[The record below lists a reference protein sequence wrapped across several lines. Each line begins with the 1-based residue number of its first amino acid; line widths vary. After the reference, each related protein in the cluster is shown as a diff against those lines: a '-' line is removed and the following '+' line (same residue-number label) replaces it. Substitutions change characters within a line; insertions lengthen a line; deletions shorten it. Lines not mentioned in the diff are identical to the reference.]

1 MSRFFAA
8 TYDYESASS
17 ASEEDLLSS
26 SDEELL
32 SSSSQSEDEQSDDS
46 FFNDSEPESDIDSD
60 DSDAKPY
67 GPDWFKKSEFRKAGG
82 GNKFLKGANYSDS
95 EESDD
100 EGKKVVKSAREKLL
114 DEMQTVYTKI
124 DTAEMTQDWITILT
138 EFDNISRLLIR
149 AQQQN
154 YGTPNIF
161 IKVLAQVEDA
171 VAATSQVDIKNKAV
185 ARAYNTTKQRVKKV
199 ARDSEALLLKFRE
212 DPEAFE
218 KEAAVEIE
226 TSISGIEATTPFG
239 KRAVNLS
246 SLASATS
253 ETGFFSALRIV
264 IDSRGKKNVDQQ
276 ELIKTVEEL
285 LEVAKTPY
293 ESIMAYLTLIPIRF
307 DSSAN
312 LSYQPTEQWKA
323 SYADTLKLLAL
334 LNENIETYQ
343 VTELASRNEFI
354 EDEPEA
360 DENGVRRILGSV
372 FSFVERLDDEFNKSL
387 LNTDPHSSDYV
398 VRLKDEQEIY
408 NLILRCQ
415 LYLEAISPEEER
427 ERLLA
432 RAFVKRLDHIY
443 YKSTSL
449 IKIIE
454 NNAWKSFPSNYTSNY
469 IPYDGSADETYVSS
483 LVETLAESL
492 RKNKNGGLRK
502 RATLY
507 HIYFTALN
515 SDFDAAKRMLINSK
529 VQAHINNSD
538 PSLQILFNRVV
549 VQLGLAAFK
558 RCLIEDC
565 HQVLNELLASSH
577 LREILG
583 QQTLQRITANASSSS
598 SADEREQLCLP
609 YHQHI
614 NLDLIDVVF
623 MTCSL
628 LIEVPQMTAF
638 YSGIKVKRIPYSQK
652 SIRRALEHYDKSTFQ
667 GPPETLRDHVLHA
680 AKSMQKGDWE
690 KSTKY
695 LESIPTWSLLP
706 NTETVLRNLAER
718 VQVESL
724 KTFFFTYKRF
734 YSKISVKKFSQ
745 LFNLPDE
752 KVAEILESV
761 ITEYDINAKL
771 DDSKTLVT
779 VEKGDEITKLEE
791 VALKLNKEIK
801 ITKER
806 LNPSTARR

>member
-17 ASEEDLLSS
+17 SSEEDLLSS

-82 GNKFLKGANYSDS
+82 NKFLKGANYSDS

-114 DEMQTVYTKI
+114 DEMQTAYTKI

-154 YGTPNIF
+154 YGTPNVF

-199 ARDSEALLLKFRE
+199 ARDSEALLKKFRE

-226 TSISGIEATTPFG
+226 TSISGIEASAPFG
-239 KRAVNLS
+239 KKTVNLS
-246 SLASATS
+246 SLASASS

-276 ELIKTVEEL
+276 ELIKTMEEL
-285 LEVAKTPY
+285 LQVAKTPY
-293 ESIMAYLTLIPIRF
+293 ESIMAYMTLIPIRF
-307 DSSAN
+307 DASAN
-312 LSYQPTEQWKA
+312 LSYQPIEQWKA
-323 SYADTLKLLAL
+323 SYDDTLKLLAL

-343 VTELASRNEFI
+343 VTELAPRNEFI

-360 DENGVRRILGSV
+360 DENGVRKILGSV

-408 NLILRCQ
+408 NLILRSQ
-415 LYLEAISPEEER
+415 LYLESILPEDER

-469 IPYDGSADETYVSS
+469 IPYDDTADEAYVST
-483 LVETLAESL
+483 LVETLADSL

-583 QQTLQRITANASSSS
+583 QQTLQRISANASSSS
-598 SADEREQLCLP
+598 SADEREHLCLP

-614 NLDLIDVVF
+614 NLDLIDLVF

-667 GPPETLRDHVLHA
+667 GPPETLRDYVLHA

-690 KSTKY
+690 KSISY
-695 LESIPTWSLLP
+695 LKSIPTWSLLP
-706 NTETVLRNLAER
+706 NADSVLINLAER

-745 LFNLPDE
+745 LFNLPDD
-752 KVAEILESV
+752 KVAEILENAIS
-761 ITEYDINAKL
+761 EYDINARL
-771 DDSKTLVT
+771 DESKTLVT